1 MIIFRN
7 VTKIFPPHT
16 TALDRVSF
24 EIEPGELVALVGK
37 SGAGKTTILKLLTK
51 EIEPTYGEIWYKNL
65 NLNSLPK
72 KKIPELRRRIST
84 IFQDFKLLGDK
95 TVFQNVALPLEIAGW
110 DKRRIHDRV
119 NYLLEK
125 VGLLS
130 YKNTLVK
137 VLSGGEKQR
146 VAIARALSL
155 DPEVILCDEPTGNLD
170 PINTKEVLETILE
183 VKNQE
188 KIVIIAT
195 HNPEVVAY
203 LKPRVITL
211 ETGRVIRDEYPGRFI
226 LV

>member
-16 TALDRVSF
+16 VALDRVSF
-24 EIEPGELVALVGK
+24 EIEFGELVALVGR

-65 NLNSLPK
+65 NLNHLSK
-72 KKIPELRRRIST
+72 KKIPILRKKITT
-84 IFQDFKLLGDK
+84 IFQDFKLLLNK

-110 DKRRIHDRV
+110 DKKRINDRV
-119 NYLLEK
+119 NYILERLNLMK
-125 VGLLS
+125 
-130 YKNTLVK
+130 YKDKLTK
-137 VLSGGEKQR
+137 VLSGGEKQK

-170 PINTKEVLETILE
+170 PITSKEILDVILE
-183 VKNQE
+183 AKSDN
-188 KIVIIAT
+188 KIIIIAT
-195 HNPEVVAY
+195 HNPEVVGY

-211 ETGRVIRDEYPGRFI
+211 DYGRIVRDEYPGKFI
-226 LV
+226 LT

>member
-16 TALDRVSF
+16 VALDRVSF
-24 EIEPGELVALVGK
+24 EIEFGELVALVGR

-65 NLNSLPK
+65 NLNHLSK
-72 KKIPELRRRIST
+72 KKIPLLRKKITT
-84 IFQDFKLLGDK
+84 IFQDFKLLLNK

-110 DKRRIHDRV
+110 DKKRINDRV
-119 NYLLEK
+119 NYILERLNLMK
-125 VGLLS
+125 
-130 YKNTLVK
+130 YKDKLTK
-137 VLSGGEKQR
+137 VLSGGEKQK

-170 PINTKEVLETILE
+170 PITSKEILDVILE
-183 VKNQE
+183 AKNDN
-188 KIVIIAT
+188 KIIIIAT
-195 HNPEVVAY
+195 HNPEVVSY

-211 ETGRVIRDEYPGRFI
+211 DYGRIVRDEYPGKFI
-226 LV
+226 LT

>member
-16 TALDRVSF
+16 VALDRVSF
-24 EIEPGELVALVGK
+24 EIEFGELVALVGR

-65 NLNSLPK
+65 NLNHLSK
-72 KKIPELRRRIST
+72 KKIPILRKKITT
-84 IFQDFKLLGDK
+84 IFQDFKLLLNK

-110 DKRRIHDRV
+110 DKKRINDRV
-119 NYLLEK
+119 NYILEILNLMK
-125 VGLLS
+125 
-130 YKNTLVK
+130 YKDKLTK
-137 VLSGGEKQR
+137 VLSGGEKQK

-170 PINTKEVLETILE
+170 PITTKEILDVILE
-183 VKNQE
+183 AKSDN
-188 KIVIIAT
+188 KIIIIAT
-195 HNPEVVAY
+195 HNPEVVSY

-211 ETGRVIRDEYPGRFI
+211 DYGRIVRDEYPGKFI
-226 LV
+226 LT

>member
-16 TALDRVSF
+16 VALDRVSF
-24 EIEPGELVALVGK
+24 EIEFGELVALVGR

-65 NLNSLPK
+65 NLNHLSK
-72 KKIPELRRRIST
+72 KKIPLLRKKITT
-84 IFQDFKLLGDK
+84 IFQDFKLLLNK

-110 DKRRIHDRV
+110 DKKRINDRV
-119 NYLLEK
+119 NYILERLNLMK
-125 VGLLS
+125 
-130 YKNTLVK
+130 YKDKLTK
-137 VLSGGEKQR
+137 VLSGGEKQK

-170 PINTKEVLETILE
+170 PITSKEILDVILE
-183 VKNQE
+183 AKNDN
-188 KIVIIAT
+188 KIIIIAT
-195 HNPEVVAY
+195 HNPEVVSY

-211 ETGRVIRDEYPGRFI
+211 DYGRVVRDEYPGKFI
-226 LV
+226 LT

>member
-16 TALDRVSF
+16 VALDRVSF
-24 EIEPGELVALVGK
+24 EIEFGELVALVGR

-65 NLNSLPK
+65 NLNHLSK
-72 KKIPELRRRIST
+72 KKIPILRKKITT
-84 IFQDFKLLGDK
+84 IFQDFKLLLNK

-110 DKRRIHDRV
+110 DKKRINDRV
-119 NYLLEK
+119 NYILERLNLMK
-125 VGLLS
+125 
-130 YKNTLVK
+130 YKDKLTK
-137 VLSGGEKQR
+137 VLSGGEKQK

-170 PINTKEVLETILE
+170 PITTKEILDVILE
-183 VKNQE
+183 AKNDN
-188 KIVIIAT
+188 KIIIIAT
-195 HNPEVVAY
+195 HNPEVVGY

-211 ETGRVIRDEYPGRFI
+211 DYGRIVRDEYPGKFI
-226 LV
+226 LT